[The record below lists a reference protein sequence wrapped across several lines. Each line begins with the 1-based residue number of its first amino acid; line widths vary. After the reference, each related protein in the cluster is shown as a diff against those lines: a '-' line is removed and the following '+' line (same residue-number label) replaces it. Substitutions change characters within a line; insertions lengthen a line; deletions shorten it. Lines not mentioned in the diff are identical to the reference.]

1 MLRTV
6 KNVKWLS
13 GPPGKAID
21 TNGAWQVVA
30 MADSDI
36 GKNILLC
43 KDEIMISIPPDDL
56 YRVGEYNFDKV
67 ISDVKRVKSLK
78 DLGDTEDGKKRTG

>member
-1 MLRTV
+1 
-6 KNVKWLS
+6 
-13 GPPGKAID
+13 
-21 TNGAWQVVA
+21 
-30 MADSDI
+30 
-36 GKNILLC
+36 
-43 KDEIMISIPPDDL
+43 MISIPPDDL